1 MHDTMTIKE
10 SRQLDIQK
18 IRKDFPILEQTVYGH
33 PLVYLDNAAT
43 TQKPI
48 AVLAAMDE
56 YYNTINSNVHRGV
69 HHLSQLATDAY
80 EDGRRKV
87 AEYINARHT
96 HEVIFTRGTTEA
108 INLVAATFGKK
119 FLNAGDA
126 ILVSGMEHHSNIVP
140 WQMVAE
146 ERGAFLKV
154 IPIDENGELILDELE
169 GLLDG
174 VKIVTFNYVSNA
186 LGTINPVAEIVAAA
200 HRRGIPVLLDAAQ
213 AVQHMAVDVQKLDVD
228 FLAFSSH
235 KLYGPTGIGILYGKE
250 EWLNQLPPYQ
260 GGGEMIKTVTFEK
273 TTYNDLPYKFEA
285 GTPDMAGA
293 IGLGAAIDYVRSLG
307 IENIQRAEHELME
320 YALAA
325 VGEVEGLRFIGGNA
339 DATRIDASRRAGVI
353 SFLVG
358 NIHPFDMGE
367 LLDKQGI
374 AVRTG
379 HHCAQPVM
387 DRYCI
392 PGTVRASMAVY
403 TSREDID
410 RLVVGIRKAAKMLG

>member
-1 MHDTMTIKE
+1 MSEIMTLKGT
-10 SRQLDIQK
+10 RALDIAK
-18 IRKDFPILEQTVYGH
+18 IRKDFPILEQTVFGH

-43 TQKPI
+43 TQKPVS
-48 AVLAAMDE
+48 VLKAMDD
-56 YYNTINSNVHRGV
+56 YYTTINSNVHRGV

-96 HEVIFTRGTTEA
+96 HEVIFTKGTTES
-108 INLVAATFGKK
+108 INLVAASFGKK
-119 FLNAGDA
+119 FLKEGDA

-140 WQMVAE
+140 WQLAVE
-146 ERGAFLKV
+146 ERGATLKV
-154 IPIDENGELILDELE
+154 IPIDDNGELILDELE
-169 GLLDG
+169 SLLDG
-174 VKIVTFNYVSNA
+174 VKIVAFNYVSNA
-186 LGTINPVAEIVAAA
+186 LGTINPVATIIAAA
-200 HRRGIPVLLDAAQ
+200 HRQGIPVLLDAAQ
-213 AVQHMAVDVQKLDVD
+213 AVQHMEVDVQQLDVD

-235 KLYGPTGIGILYGKE
+235 KLYGPTGFGILYGKE

-260 GGGEMIKTVTFEK
+260 GGGEMIKTVSFEK

-285 GTPDMAGA
+285 GTPDMAGSV
-293 IGLGAAIDYVRSLG
+293 GLGAAIDYVRGLG
-307 IENIQRAEHELME
+307 IQNIQRAEHELME
-320 YALAA
+320 YALG
-325 VGEVEGLRFIGGNA
+325 VLGDIDELRFVGR
-339 DATRIDASRRAGVI
+339 TDASHRAGVI

-358 NIHPFDMGE
+358 NIHPFDLGE

-410 RLVVGIRKAAKMLG
+410 RLGVGIKKASMMLG

>member
-1 MHDTMTIKE
+1 M
-10 SRQLDIQK
+10 DIQK

-43 TQKPI
+43 TQKPT
-48 AVLAAMDE
+48 AVLKAMDD
-56 YYNTINSNVHRGV
+56 YYTTINSNVHRGV

-80 EDGRRKV
+80 EGGRKKV
-87 AEYINARHT
+87 AEYVNARYD
-96 HEVIFTRGTTEA
+96 HEIIFTRGTTEA
-108 INLVAATFGKK
+108 INLVAACFGKK
-119 FLNAGDA
+119 FLREGDA

-140 WQMVAE
+140 WQLVAE
-146 ERGAFLKV
+146 ERGAVVKV
-154 IPIDENGELILDELE
+154 IPIDENGELVLDNLE
-169 GLLDG
+169 RLLDG
-174 VKIVTFNYVSNA
+174 VKIVAFNYVSNA
-186 LGTINPVAEIVAAA
+186 LGTINPVSTIVTAA
-200 HRRGIPVLLDAAQ
+200 HKRGIPVMLDAAQ
-213 AVQHMAVDVQKLDVD
+213 AVQHMSVDVQELDVD

-260 GGGEMIKTVTFEK
+260 GGGEMIKTVSFEK

-293 IGLGAAIDYVRSLG
+293 IGLGAAIDYVRGLG

-320 YALAA
+320 YALSVLA
-325 VGEVEGLRFIGGNA
+325 GIDGLRLVGSV
-339 DATRIDASRRAGVI
+339 DASRRAGVI

-358 NIHPFDMGE
+358 NIHPFDLGE
-367 LLDKQGI
+367 LLDQQGI

-379 HHCAQPVM
+379 HHCAQPIM

-403 TSREDID
+403 TSREDIN
-410 RLVVGIRKAAKMLG
+410 RLAAGIRKAAALLL